1 MSCRS
6 LLPIQLLRQLSE
18 ISIGVGNG
26 KVPYAE
32 LQRAQGDYIKP
43 KYLPK
48 KVTLK
53 QYYHLRQNDV
63 NAILDHWTK
72 RQADGKVP
80 LSFKKEAKAIQQKKR
95 TSEENSSD
103 AEMGEEAEGDLQD
116 NGDSQARG
124 DAASQV
130 DGGSNDSTEEAHP
143 GQSLGNAAE
152 NPSGVGSLLKHGDSS
167 ANLSDAVAF
176 TSPP

>member
-63 NAILDHWTK
+63 NAILDH
-72 RQADGKVP
+72 
-80 LSFKKEAKAIQQKKR
+80 
-95 TSEENSSD
+95 
-103 AEMGEEAEGDLQD
+103 
-116 NGDSQARG
+116 
-124 DAASQV
+124 
-130 DGGSNDSTEEAHP
+130 
-143 GQSLGNAAE
+143 
-152 NPSGVGSLLKHGDSS
+152 
-167 ANLSDAVAF
+167 
-176 TSPP
+176 